1 MSGSYNVSGL
11 ITGLDSATIIKQ
23 LMSIERKPITR
34 LQEQVDTLDKQKTA
48 VRELRTQ
55 LLALR
60 NKVQDFRLFNV
71 FSKYQSTTSEEKVL
85 TASVSGTSPVVGAYT
100 VNVTQLASAS
110 VARSSGSLGGAIN
123 PNVALNSSGITTAIE
138 EGTFTINGV
147 TFNVD
152 PATQSL
158 SDILTAITNSSAGV
172 NATYD
177 SATDTVTFENKTAGD
192 TSLINFGSSDDES
205 NFLSAIN
212 VTGATQS
219 TGPNGSTIA
228 TSTRNLGAVDVS
240 KTIGELHLAEGAI
253 TEGTFVVNG
262 VTISVN
268 ASDSLQDILERITDS
283 DAQVTATYDSTS
295 DRIQLV
301 SKTLGSRTVR
311 LTAGTSNFLA
321 VTNLDDAV
329 QTAGNDAQFTI
340 NGGAVQSRNTNE
352 IADAISG
359 VTIKLLSTGESTVTV
374 SGDNDAIT
382 EAVNGFVEAFNASVD
397 KINELVKSGGALYAD
412 ASIQNIEMSL
422 RQMVFGQV
430 SGISEDYSSL
440 IDLGISTGDT
450 FDSEAVAHLELDA
463 DTLLEALRDDRA
475 SVRRI
480 FSNSDETGI
489 ADQLFSYLDE
499 ATRVTGF
506 LNARSKSN
514 GTIDQQIKL
523 LNDRMDQLEDRVS
536 QKEAR
541 LKKQFAQLEQLSST
555 FQSQGYTISGLS
567 SSFTSFK

>member
-1 MSGSYNVSGL
+1 MSGSYSVSGL

-71 FSKYQSTTSEEKVL
+71 FSKYLSTTSEEKVL
-85 TASVSGTSPVVGAYT
+85 TASVSGTSPVVGAYK

-110 VARSSGSLGGAIN
+110 VARSSGALGGAID
-123 PNVALNSSGITTAIE
+123 PNVALDSSGITTPIE
-138 EGTFTINGV
+138 AGTFTINGV

-158 SDILTAITNSSAGV
+158 SSILTEITNSSAGV

-177 SATDTVTFENKTAGD
+177 SVTDTVTFENKTAGD

-219 TGPNGSTIA
+219 TGPNGSTVA

-240 KTIGELHLAEGAI
+240 KTIGELNLAEGAI

-262 VTISVN
+262 TTITVN
-268 ASDSLQDILERITDS
+268 ATDSLQDILERITDS
-283 DAQVTATYDSTS
+283 DAQVTATYDGTS

-397 KINELVKSGGALYAD
+397 KINELVKNGGALYAD

-422 RQMVFGQV
+422 RQMVFSQV
-430 SGISEDYSSL
+430 SGISQKYSSL
-440 IDLGISTGDT
+440 LDLGISTGSS
-450 FDSEAVAHLELDA
+450 FDSEAVAHLELNA

-480 FSNSDETGI
+480 FSNSDGTGI

-514 GTIDQQIKL
+514 GTIDQQITL

-567 SSFTSFK
+567 SSFASFT